1 VSLGNRWCGPGLAL
15 PSRRTFA
22 ASTNPPVADRRPLAS
37 VHSVLA
43 AFRHLGC
50 ACQHG
55 RLHWQGQALAFALR
69 CALPVMVVGHAAFAQ
84 PPSRLAQVPAVPMP
98 EVEFVESAPP
108 DAAIPARNTGPQA
121 MARSRYRRGRHGT
134 TRIIR
139 RTPAVMREDAARV
152 KRGDLFSTW
161 SNEYLE

>member
-1 VSLGNRWCGPGLAL
+1 MSGSKTRALARSYVGEGQPR
-15 PSRRTFA
+15 PSRVPRRSA
-22 ASTNPPVADRRPLAS
+22 AHLRWRSLVLLVAAIL
-37 VHSVLA
+37 
-43 AFRHLGC
+43 
-50 ACQHG
+50 
-55 RLHWQGQALAFALR
+55 
-69 CALPVMVVGHAAFAQ
+69 VVWGGWSNVTCHAQ

-98 EVEFVESAPP
+98 EVEFVEAAPAT
-108 DAAIPARNTGPQA
+108 AAIPPRNTGPQA